1 MRHAENRQRLRRMGI
16 SGALVA
22 ILLVVVA
29 IAFVGIAVA
38 VMSGFLGTASVKT
51 DVMIEKLDL
60 VANGQSVLVI
70 RNTGNVRITS
80 ITATLT
86 CDKTSNPT
94 PPSFNLGGGGTGT
107 ATASAGLDPGKT
119 TSVTWDAGSLVPG
132 ETCRLTI
139 QATAANGATV
149 AASASAIVRP

>member
-1 MRHAENRQRLRRMGI
+1 MRFRRLGAKAGI

-38 VMSGFLGTASVKT
+38 VMSGYLGTASVKT

-60 VANGQSVLVI
+60 VAKGQSVVVV
-70 RNTGNVRITS
+70 RNTGNVRITG

-86 CDKTSNPT
+86 CDQTSNPT
-94 PPSFNLGGGGTGT
+94 PPPFSLGGGGAGTTT

-119 TSVTWDAGSLVPG
+119 ISVTWDAGSLIPG

-139 QATAANGATV
+139 QATAANGATA

>member
-1 MRHAENRQRLRRMGI
+1 MGI

-38 VMSGFLGTASVKT
+38 VMSGYLGTASVKT
-51 DVMIEKLDL
+51 DVIIEKLDL
-60 VANGQSVLVI
+60 MAKGQSVVVV
-70 RNTGNVRITS
+70 RNTGNVRINS

-86 CDKTSNPT
+86 CDQTSNPAA
-94 PPSFNLGGGGTGT
+94 PQFSLGGGGTTGT

-119 TSVTWDAGSLVPG
+119 ISVTWDAGSLIPG

-139 QATAANGATV
+139 QATAANGATA